1 MSSIDHNLAKSVM
14 KVPSLQDVETS
25 IKSINWY
32 RGIAAAVFYGF
43 VSGSMSF
50 MNKVGFIYKQF
61 VYYPGND

>member
-1 MSSIDHNLAKSVM
+1 M